1 MTASH
6 IAFCASACPAGGFAH
21 PEESRTQRAIIE
33 PSLLIRIAA
42 LSRAKGRLGI
52 NQRSIAQL
60 SLNAI
65 ATERQFCSV
74 ILIHRDVAPDDLKQ
88 RLWHANITLTRKTIY
103 GDFHMIKSLFT
114 VALGLSIALTVA
126 CSPKTEEASA
136 PPTTATDDGPNLAA
150 LHADDMGEKIP
161 VTLENYEVAESDL
174 AFYNVTKL
182 VGMNTFFHFPTGAFD
197 LDNQTVVRMNRDTYY
212 SAAVIDTT
220 QGASITIPETNGRYL
235 SVMVV
240 QNDHYIDEVF
250 LAPGTHEITRE
261 TEFAMVAMRIR
272 ANQSDP
278 DDDAAIASLRAGV
291 KLDVGG
297 NGSHTRPNYDMEQL
311 VALRDELTVEGTK
324 LGTLMGMQ
332 GAHGTI
338 EPTMHLYGTAI
349 GWGLLPDAQAQY
361 LSSPKFN
368 NDGCYMASYSAP
380 PFKDPGFFSITIYDA
395 DGWIY
400 SEDGILNEYNMSL
413 NEDGSFDA
421 HFGDCGNV
429 DNHLPTVEGWNYIL
443 RIYEP
448 KLEELENFRLP
459 EMIKIS

>member
-1 MTASH
+1 
-6 IAFCASACPAGGFAH
+6 
-21 PEESRTQRAIIE
+21 
-33 PSLLIRIAA
+33 
-42 LSRAKGRLGI
+42 
-52 NQRSIAQL
+52 
-60 SLNAI
+60 
-65 ATERQFCSV
+65 
-74 ILIHRDVAPDDLKQ
+74 
-88 RLWHANITLTRKTIY
+88 
-103 GDFHMIKSLFT
+103 MIKPLFT
-114 VALGLSIALTVA
+114 VALGLGIALTVA

-136 PPTTATDDGPNLAA
+136 PPTAAADEGPNFAA
-150 LHADDMGEKIP
+150 LHADDTGDKIP

-174 AFYNVTKL
+174 AVHNVTKL

-212 SAAVIDTT
+212 SAAIIDTT

-240 QNDHYIDEVF
+240 QNDHYIDDVF
-250 LAPGTHEITRE
+250 LAPGTHEITSE

-278 DDDAAIASLRAGV
+278 DDGAAIAALRAGV
-291 KLDVGG
+291 KLEVGG
-297 NGSHTRPNYDMEQL
+297 NGSHVRPNYDMEQL
-311 VALRDELTVEGTK
+311 VALRDEQTAEGTK

-338 EPTMHLYGTAI
+338 VPKMHIYGTAI

-361 LSSPKFN
+361 LGSPKFSD
-368 NDGCYMASYSAP
+368 DGCYMASYSAP
-380 PFKDPGFFSITIYDA
+380 PFNDPGFFSITIYDA

-400 SEDGILNEYNMSL
+400 SEDGILNEFNMNL

-421 HFGDCGNV
+421 HFGDCGDV

-448 KLEELENFRLP
+448 KLEELQDFRLP
-459 EMIKIS
+459 EMKKIS

>member
-1 MTASH
+1 
-6 IAFCASACPAGGFAH
+6 
-21 PEESRTQRAIIE
+21 
-33 PSLLIRIAA
+33 
-42 LSRAKGRLGI
+42 
-52 NQRSIAQL
+52 
-60 SLNAI
+60 
-65 ATERQFCSV
+65 
-74 ILIHRDVAPDDLKQ
+74 
-88 RLWHANITLTRKTIY
+88 
-103 GDFHMIKSLFT
+103 MIKSLFT
-114 VALGLSIALTVA
+114 VALGLGIALTVA
-126 CSPKTEEASA
+126 CSPQTEEASA
-136 PPTTATDDGPNLAA
+136 PPTTAADDGPNLAA
-150 LHADDMGEKIP
+150 LHADDTGDKIP

-250 LAPGTHEITRE
+250 LAPGTHEISSE

-278 DDDAAIASLRAGV
+278 DDDAAIAALRAGV
-291 KLDVGG
+291 KLEVGG
-297 NGSHTRPNYDMEQL
+297 NSSHVRPNYDMEQL

-361 LSSPKFN
+361 LGSPKFN
-368 NDGCYMASYSAP
+368 NDGCYMASYPSP
-380 PFKDPGFFSITIYDA
+380 PFNDPGFFSITMYDA
-395 DGWIY
+395 EGWIY
-400 SEDGILNEYNMSL
+400 REDGILNEFNMTL

-421 HFGDCGNV
+421 YFGECGDV

-459 EMIKIS
+459 EMIKVS